1 MFIFHAK
8 MLHHFHDFMHFMDVF
23 VLDLAGIASIWD
35 CIGHATRDTKLC
47 GPVAAPA
54 RILETQTFN
63 QPLKI
68 CYLSIRCLQYMCIYI
83 YVPRAPMT
91 SIFEVQPP
99 QNKAFSNQNK
109 GPHLGSKYKVYK
121 SVLISYP
128 KNPIPSLLTVPTL
141 SSRILGVIPVRGYSW
156 LRFAEIVLH

>member
-1 MFIFHAK
+1 
-8 MLHHFHDFMHFMDVF
+8 
-23 VLDLAGIASIWD
+23 
-35 CIGHATRDTKLC
+35 
-47 GPVAAPA
+47 
-54 RILETQTFN
+54 
-63 QPLKI
+63 
-68 CYLSIRCLQYMCIYI
+68 
-83 YVPRAPMT
+83 MT

>member
-1 MFIFHAK
+1 MFFLHAK

-63 QPLKI
+63 LLLI
-68 CYLSIRCLQYMCIYI
+68 DTLFTIHIYI
-83 YVPRAPMT
+83 YL
-91 SIFEVQPP
+91 EP
-99 QNKAFSNQNK
+99 Q
-109 GPHLGSKYKVYK
+109 
-121 SVLISYP
+121 
-128 KNPIPSLLTVPTL
+128 
-141 SSRILGVIPVRGYSW
+141 
-156 LRFAEIVLH
+156 